1 MTPSSSAAKTLARKS
16 ARTRAMALEAISAQI
31 LVVRRQKVLLDST
44 LASLY
49 GVPTKVL
56 LQAVKRHA
64 IRFPSDFM
72 FRLTRDEF
80 ETLRSQSVTSN
91 VGRGGRRHAPYVFT
105 EQGVAMLS
113 SVLNSRR
120 AVAVNIEIMRAFVR
134 MREALTRSDK
144 LGRKIDAL
152 ERHVE
157 RRLDGH
163 DQTITA
169 ILKAI
174 RELMTPPE
182 PKRRSIGYVTGD

>member
-1 MTPSSSAAKTLARKS
+1 
-16 ARTRAMALEAISAQI
+16 
-31 LVVRRQKVLLDST
+31 
-44 LASLY
+44 
-49 GVPTKVL
+49 
-56 LQAVKRHA
+56 
-64 IRFPSDFM
+64 
-72 FRLTRDEF
+72 
-80 ETLRSQSVTSN
+80 
-91 VGRGGRRHAPYVFT
+91 
-105 EQGVAMLS
+105 
-113 SVLNSRR
+113 
-120 AVAVNIEIMRAFVR
+120 MRAFVR

-174 RELMTPPE
+174 RELMAPPE

>member
-1 MTPSSSAAKTLARKS
+1 MAPSSSASKSIARGSARSRTLAI
-16 ARTRAMALEAISAQI
+16 EAISAQI
-31 LVVRRQKVLLDST
+31 LLVRRQKVLVDST

-49 GVPTKVL
+49 GVATKVL

-64 IRFPSDFM
+64 MRFPADFM
-72 FRLTRDEF
+72 FRLTKDEF
-80 ETLRSQSVTSN
+80 EALRSQSVTSN

-134 MREALTRSDK
+134 MREAVTRKDK

-163 DQTITA
+163 DRTIAA

-174 RELMTPPE
+174 RELMAPPE
-182 PKRRSIGYVTGD
+182 PKRRPIGFITRD